1 MVWKAGPLF
10 PKKDDYKVSVT
21 ELNPPPSSLC
31 LQKPD
36 DEPEEHPDPAIR
48 EHVAKMS
55 TKVAQV
61 YQYPKIYQYNTAHLR
76 WEKIPPVDADSPEL
90 NTGDRVAMVSFN
102 VSAFLAPGDKL
113 AIVCYWDK
121 LFLLGEPLIPVPKM
135 GPSEAA
141 VDLNSIADEKIREDL
156 RKMQEEAQAEERSL
170 VVQTDLKRMQEDAQ
184 AEQEESALALKR
196 AKQVIDL
203 QEGTDDF

>member
-10 PKKDDYKVSVT
+10 PKKDDYK
-21 ELNPPPSSLC
+21 
-31 LQKPD
+31 KPD
-36 DEPEEHPDPAIR
+36 DEPEEHPDPVIR

-55 TKVAQV
+55 AKVAQV
-61 YQYPKIYQYNTAHLR
+61 YQYPKIYQYNAAHLR

-90 NTGDRVAMVSFN
+90 NLGDRVGMVSFT

-141 VDLNSIADEKIREDL
+141 VDINSIEDEKIREEL
-156 RKMQEEAQAEERSL
+156 RRMQEEAQAEERSL
-170 VVQTDLKRMQEDAQ
+170 VVQTDLKRMQEEA
-184 AEQEESALALKR
+184 AEEESALALKR

-203 QEGTDDF
+203 QEGSDDF